1 MNLYCN
7 VTRGGNIESRHEVYA
22 LAIDEGGK
30 TIFSSGD
37 PDYSTCIRSSL
48 KPFQA
53 SAAILKGATETA
65 GFTNEEIALMC
76 ASHNGEEIHVKT
88 AKGMVDKLELNVS
101 YLECGCHP
109 PLPFNHFIQR
119 LINPKFPVYEIQ

>member
-7 VTRGGNIESRHEVYA
+7 VKRGGNIESRHEVYA
-22 LAIDEGGK
+22 LAIDEDGK
-30 TIFSSGD
+30 IIFSTGN

-53 SAAILKGATETA
+53 SAAILEGATTST
-65 GFTNEEIALMC
+65 GPTNEDIALMC
-76 ASHNGEEIHVKT
+76 ASHAGEEIHVKI
-88 AKGMVDKLELNVS
+88 ANS
-101 YLECGCHP
+101 P
-109 PLPFNHFIQR
+109 PPFNHFIQR